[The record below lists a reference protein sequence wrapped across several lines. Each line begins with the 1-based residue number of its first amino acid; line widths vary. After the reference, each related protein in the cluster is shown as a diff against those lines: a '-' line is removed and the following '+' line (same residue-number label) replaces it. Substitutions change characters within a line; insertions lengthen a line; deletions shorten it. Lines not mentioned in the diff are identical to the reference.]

1 VIGRRDS
8 GTREDGA
15 LGNLLSWGPVLL
27 GGRHGQV
34 EGPLGFN
41 GGAIRD
47 TQMVLRSGR
56 TGELFESSSARVQNA
71 ACLEGQKN

>member
-1 VIGRRDS
+1 
-8 GTREDGA
+8 
-15 LGNLLSWGPVLL
+15 VLL

-41 GGAIRD
+41 GGAIGD

-56 TGELFESSSARVQNA
+56 TGELFESSSARVQKRCVLGGPEELKRPRA
-71 ACLEGQKN
+71 TGQGGFENGLTAVTTD